1 MEYSTSIAHQAKI
14 LSEMAED
21 VRKKIME
28 EDQVLATCAAKVTL
42 ALAITTPVTD
52 KLDTSRDDITNE
64 EERKVLD
71 KINEKLGEVNKIL
84 LGLEKDLMGIGV
96 ALPYKEININD
107 ILVQAKSK
115 HAFIEYKE

>member
-28 EDQVLATCAAKVTL
+28 EDQVLATCAAKVKL
-42 ALAITTPVTD
+42 ALVITTPVTD
-52 KLDTSRDDITNE
+52 KLDTSRDDITDE

-84 LGLEKDLMGIGV
+84 LGLEKDLTDIGV
-96 ALPYKEININD
+96 ALPYKEISIND